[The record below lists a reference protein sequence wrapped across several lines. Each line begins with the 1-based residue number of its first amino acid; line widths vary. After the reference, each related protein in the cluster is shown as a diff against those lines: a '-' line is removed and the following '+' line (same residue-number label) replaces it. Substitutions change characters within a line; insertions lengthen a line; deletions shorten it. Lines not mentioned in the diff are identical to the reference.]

1 MQRTIIVLCSLLLA
15 MLVWAPSSPAWA
27 QKRVPVVAVVDTGQI
42 MQNSEAAKAVRS
54 QIEKIGKTYD
64 QALTA
69 EKDKLEKEQ
78 QELEQQRATLAA
90 DALQQKQRDF
100 QQKVAAFEREL
111 QARRRKLAEVDSAAA
126 EQIRAALIQVVDQI
140 AKEMNLTLVLT
151 RADVIHAAPEFD
163 ITADVL
169 KRLNTKLPTVT
180 VQVPKD

>member
-1 MQRTIIVLCSLLLA
+1 MQRTIIVLCSLLLS
-15 MLVWAPSSPAWA
+15 MLVLAPVSPAWA

-78 QELEQQRATLAA
+78 QDLEQQRATLAA

-151 RADVIHAAPEFD
+151 RADVIHAAPELD